1 MELLVQLAV
10 GAVMVLGT
18 VLGLVW
24 FQRSLDKPGGRDGLG
39 GIGDALGNLIDVY
52 EPGGARAAR
61 DLQQHDNAGP
71 VSRIPDGEDDDPIRL
86 ITAPDGTPRAVRIR
100 RPPG

>member
-39 GIGDALGNLIDVY
+39 GIGDAFGNLIDVF
-52 EPGGARAAR
+52 EPGSARAAR
-61 DLQQHDNAGP
+61 DLKQHENAGP
-71 VSRIPDGEDDDPIRL
+71 VSRIPDDEDDDPIRL
-86 ITAPDGTPRAVRIR
+86 ITDPDVTPRAVRIR